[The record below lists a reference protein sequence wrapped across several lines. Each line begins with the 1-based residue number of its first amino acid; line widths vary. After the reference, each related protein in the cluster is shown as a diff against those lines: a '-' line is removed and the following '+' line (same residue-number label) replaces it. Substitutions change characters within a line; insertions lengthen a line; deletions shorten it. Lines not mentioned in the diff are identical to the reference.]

1 MDEGVEKVHPQ
12 GVEKVQI
19 SGVLFDLIVQA
30 VNNNGPVARDVFYGW
45 LEAWYQARRTEEAE
59 EDRRKAF
66 RSFWESSQ
74 PILTPVS
81 NVDHPAEPDE
91 DERRI
96 KAAIRAEAGQKG
108 LATRKRNALDGL
120 ERLRA
125 AGISLQSIADAG
137 DLELGEVL
145 GAVERKPMGLP
156 QLAKIEKAI
165 RNLEAKE

>member
-19 SGVLFDLIVQA
+19 SGVLFDLIVQV
-30 VNNNGPVARDVFYGW
+30 VNNNGPVAREVFRGW

-59 EDRRKAF
+59 AERF
-66 RSFWESSQ
+66 RAMASFWDS
-74 PILTPVS
+74 PPVLTPVS
-81 NVDHPAEPDE
+81 TLDHPAEPDE

-108 LATRKRNALDGL
+108 LATRKRNALDGI

-165 RNLEAKE
+165 RKLEAKE